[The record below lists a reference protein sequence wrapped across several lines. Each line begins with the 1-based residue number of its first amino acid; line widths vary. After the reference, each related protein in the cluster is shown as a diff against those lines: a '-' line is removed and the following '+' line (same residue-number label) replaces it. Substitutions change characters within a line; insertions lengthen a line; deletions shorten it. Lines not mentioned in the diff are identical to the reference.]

1 MASARKS
8 PAPRRPAP
16 SPPSPWPEGETAAR
30 AWTRRLGHRFRN
42 PELLNEALTHR
53 SFASLPGAGKKTS
66 DNERLEFLGDAVLGL
81 RASERLLQAF
91 PQAAEGQL
99 SRLRSWLVSARR
111 LAIAARALDLGPHL
125 RLSPAEERVG
135 GREKDRLLA
144 NAMEALIGA
153 VHSDGGYPAAARFI
167 DHHLLEDLASLSLD
181 HVHEFAYK
189 SLLQEWAHAHGHAPP
204 HYQVVAA
211 GGPEHQKSF
220 IVAVRL
226 NGLYE
231 GHAGGSSIKKA
242 EQAAARGALQ
252 AIQAMPEA
260 PSL

>member
-1 MASARKS
+1 MASARKLN
-8 PAPRRPAP
+8 APRRPAP
-16 SPPSPWPEGETAAR
+16 SPSSSSPEGDAA
-30 AWTRRLGHRFRN
+30 AKVWTRRLGHRFRN
-42 PELLNEALTHR
+42 PELLHEALTHR
-53 SFASLPGAGKKTS
+53 SLGSWSGARKNNS

-81 RASERLLQAF
+81 RAGERLLQVF

-111 LAIAARALDLGPHL
+111 LALAARALDLGPDL
-125 RLSPAEERVG
+125 KLSPAEERVG

-167 DHHLLEDLASLSLD
+167 DRHLLEDLESLSLD

-189 SLLQEWAHAHGHAPP
+189 SLLQEWAHAHGHTPP
-204 HYQVVAA
+204 HYQVVAE

-220 IVAVRL
+220 TVAVRL
-226 NGLYE
+226 QGLYE
-231 GHAGGSSIKKA
+231 GRASGSSIKKA

-252 AIQAMPEA
+252 AMQVMPA
-260 PSL
+260 TTSL